1 MTWDTTPSGHMLGF
15 KANQNKC
22 QETEIVSTV
31 LFDGY
36 EIKVAVVN
44 NEVVISA
51 NKEGMLSLA
60 KQLAALAEGAPG
72 DHIHYDEHN
81 SLEDGSAE
89 LIIERI

>member
-1 MTWDTTPSGHMLGF
+1 MKLEW
-15 KANQNKC
+15 
-22 QETEIVSTV
+22 I
-31 LFDGY
+31 DGY

-60 KQLAALAEGAPG
+60 KQLTALAEGAPG

-81 SLEDGSAE
+81 SLEDGSAG
-89 LIIERI
+89 LIIERISDIAGFAGRRDTEL